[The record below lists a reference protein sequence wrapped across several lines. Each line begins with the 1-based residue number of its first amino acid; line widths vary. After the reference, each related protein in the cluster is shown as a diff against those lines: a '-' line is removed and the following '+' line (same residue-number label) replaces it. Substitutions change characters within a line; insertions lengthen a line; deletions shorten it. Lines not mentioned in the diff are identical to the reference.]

1 LTYPLCLTEKRAVAC
16 MDPELLATGLRKG
29 ADTGPAPAVLG
40 EKSQLK
46 PSREGGDMTRDKE
59 KPIWDMMLED

>member
-1 LTYPLCLTEKRAVAC
+1 